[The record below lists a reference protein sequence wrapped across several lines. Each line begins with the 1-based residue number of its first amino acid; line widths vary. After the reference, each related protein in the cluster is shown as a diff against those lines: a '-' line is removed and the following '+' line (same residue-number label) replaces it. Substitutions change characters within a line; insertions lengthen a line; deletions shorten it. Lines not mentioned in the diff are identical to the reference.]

1 MYIIALMIRDI
12 EFNISTQ
19 SRGAEKNLDLPYYIV
34 KKKKVLLQMESE
46 IMRPLVL
53 IFIVMS
59 IF

>member
-1 MYIIALMIRDI
+1 MIRDI